1 MAAVILSHPTAF
13 RPEPDGAAVAWKL
26 AAAATGGALALSER
40 ELPPGF
46 ESRVHVHPHAD
57 EGFYVLAG
65 EVLLVGERRL
75 QRVPAGGFVWIPRG
89 ERHGFMNASEE
100 EGARLLAF
108 HAPAAG
114 ARANGPAPALAD
126 AAD

>member
-1 MAAVILSHPTAF
+1 MAAVILSHEAAF
-13 RPEPDGAAVAWKL
+13 RAEPDGASVAWKL
-26 AAAATGGALALSER
+26 AAAATGGALTLSER

-46 ESRVHVHPHAD
+46 ESRMHSHKHED

-65 EVLLVGERRL
+65 EILLLGERRL

-100 EGARLLAF
+100 ESARLLAF
-108 HAPAAG
+108 HAP
-114 ARANGPAPALAD
+114 GPATAPA
-126 AAD
+126 